1 MDSFDLRCARLMVI
15 LSFPKL
21 SAEGSI
27 ILEELASIIIMPAI
41 LSLIIM
47 RASVLNVGIGQG
59 LKLLSNLMALS

>member
-1 MDSFDLRCARLMVI
+1 MVI